1 MVENILGQRNVGN
14 VQVVCTIDD
23 LRQLFS
29 EWRDEQR
36 EKERLEREQQA
47 KKDEYLATEEV
58 CKLLGVTKPTLW
70 RWAQVKYLVPV
81 KVGRKNYYRVADIE
95 ALRKG

>member
-1 MVENILGQRNVGN
+1 MANIFLEKGNVGN

-23 LRQLFS
+23 LRQLFT

-36 EKERLEREQQA
+36 ENDRQEREQQT
-47 KKDEYLATEEV
+47 KQDEYLSTEDV
-58 CKLLGVTKPTLW
+58 CKLLSVTKPTLW
-70 RWAQVKYLVPV
+70 RWAQIKYLVPV

-95 ALRKG
+95 ALRMG

>member
-1 MVENILGQRNVGN
+1 MCENLQI
-14 VQVVCTIDD
+14 VCSIDD

-36 EKERLEREQQA
+36 EKERTEREQQS
-47 KKDEYLATEEV
+47 KKNEYMTTEEV
-58 CKLLGVTKPTLW
+58 CKMLGVTKPTLW
-70 RWAQVKYLVPV
+70 RWAQIKYLVPV
-81 KVGRKNYYRVADIE
+81 KVGRKNFYKASDIE